1 MGSGYFVLLLLFVP
15 LVSFLFREGRG
26 FFCFLYFFILFYF
39 FWGFAVFLV
48 SFVLVFGKGVLLV
61 SVFLFVG
68 V

>member
-26 FFCFLYFFILFYF
+26 FFCFLYFYFYF
-39 FWGFAVFLV
+39 FFRFAVFLV

-61 SVFLFVG
+61 SVFLLVG

>member
-26 FFCFLYFFILFYF
+26 FFCFLYFYF
-39 FWGFAVFLV
+39 FFRFAVFLV

-61 SVFLFVG
+61 SVFLLVG